1 MGFFSKLF
9 GQEFDD
15 PQPMT
20 NEHLL
25 SAIAGQADWLEKM
38 NRAPLET
45 QKSASIVE
53 LTLKRRNYISRL
65 CLEVVSRGNKDDDG
79 SPKYPGAT
87 KSLNVFSETAEYA
100 SELENTSISRSN
112 ATVRAVKEKLFAA
125 NGVSYFS
132 NWEI

>member
-20 NEHLL
+20 NVHLL
-25 SAIAGQADWLEKM
+25 SAIAGQADWLEKT
-38 NRAPLET
+38 NRAPLES
-45 QKSASIVE
+45 QRYASIVE
-53 LTLKRRNYISRL
+53 LTSKRKNYISRL
-65 CLEVVSRGNKDDDG
+65 CLEVVSRGNKDDDV

-100 SELENTSISRSN
+100 SELENTNISRGN
-112 ATVRAVKEKLFAA
+112 AAVRAVKEKLFTA
-125 NGVSYFS
+125 NGASYFS